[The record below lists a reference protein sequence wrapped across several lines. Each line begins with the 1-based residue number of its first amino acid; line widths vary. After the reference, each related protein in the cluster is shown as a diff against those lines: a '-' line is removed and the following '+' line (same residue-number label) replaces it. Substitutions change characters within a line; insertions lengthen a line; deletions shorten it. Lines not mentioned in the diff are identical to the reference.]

1 MSVFRGNM
9 ILLKRS
15 AGIGLMYLCIFILIT
30 VVVQVAGQNQEETLS
45 FDVVSSRVGIVDLD
59 QSRISK
65 GLAEYLREN
74 NQVIAYENNK
84 EALIEAI
91 YYEDV
96 YAVVVIPKG
105 FSEDCLEGK
114 GTVDITKAP
123 NSTSVLYVDM
133 DINKYIFQI
142 QALKAA
148 SFTDEEV
155 IDYAVS
161 NAKVESGVELVESG
175 KERITTAP
183 YNFYF
188 RYSPYVYLSVLIYML
203 GNILIPKNQKDMSQ
217 RLTCS
222 SITETRQSL
231 ETLLAFGVSGI
242 FIFLIIILF
251 ATGFYGVD
259 IYKDALIGYYIANNF
274 IFMLVSLCI
283 SFMIASVAKGQQSL
297 NGLANVTSLGLCF
310 LGGVFVPVQFLGEG
324 IVKVAKF
331 LPTYWYEINV
341 DMLGEYIILNQEQK
355 IKYMN
360 GIYVQ
365 IAVAAMFVT
374 IALLINSKKDSH
386 VN

>member
-30 VVVQVAGQNQEETLS
+30 VIVQVAGQNEEETLS
-45 FDVVSSRVGIVDLD
+45 FDVVSSRVGVVDLD

-65 GLAEYLREN
+65 GLVEYLREN
-74 NQVIAYENNK
+74 NQVITYENNK
-84 EALIEAI
+84 EVLMEAI

-105 FSEDCLEGK
+105 FAEDCLEGK
-114 GTVDITKAP
+114 GIVDITKAP

-155 IDYAVS
+155 IKYAVS

-175 KERITTAP
+175 NERITTAP

-217 RLTCS
+217 RLT
-222 SITETRQSL
+222 
-231 ETLLAFGVSGI
+231 
-242 FIFLIIILF
+242 
-251 ATGFYGVD
+251 
-259 IYKDALIGYYIANNF
+259 
-274 IFMLVSLCI
+274 
-283 SFMIASVAKGQQSL
+283 
-297 NGLANVTSLGLCF
+297 
-310 LGGVFVPVQFLGEG
+310 
-324 IVKVAKF
+324 
-331 LPTYWYEINV
+331 
-341 DMLGEYIILNQEQK
+341 
-355 IKYMN
+355 
-360 GIYVQ
+360 
-365 IAVAAMFVT
+365 
-374 IALLINSKKDSH
+374 
-386 VN
+386 